1 MCTDRLSTIGSGV
14 RVGTLG
20 TALGIGV
27 TGRVGGTH
35 TLVGHM
41 TGTGIVATPTIITT
55 TTALSAITIIR
66 IADTRS
72 YTAV

>member
-20 TALGIGV
+20 IVLGIGV

-41 TGTGIVATPTIITT
+41 TGIGIVATPITTIITT
-55 TTALSAITIIR
+55 ARSATYTIRTT
-66 IADTRS
+66 DTTS

>member
-20 TALGIGV
+20 IVLGTGV
-27 TGRVGGTH
+27 TGRVGGTR

-41 TGTGIVATPTIITT
+41 IGTGIVATPITTIITT
-55 TTALSAITIIR
+55 ALSVTHTIR
-66 IADTRS
+66 TTDTTS